1 MRVTYPQEEIYRENM
16 LGLISSRFVFFVLV
30 FFWFCP
36 QVWAGKP
43 YKIYVV
49 NKYGAWDIVCDRYKV
64 NKGDHIWE
72 ILRRKGR
79 IAEENFPYFVD
90 ILKEMNPHIKDVD
103 KIYPGQSI
111 VIPLKQIAPQDRD
124 TPKETGPRY
133 VTIPMI
139 PDVLF
144 DYHRVKPG
152 DYVSQIVTRRLNVPW
167 QEIPDDYFKTFSRLN
182 PQIED
187 LDLIYPGQL
196 VRIPELTAAKTHP
209 EPPRPPVQQPVPDVE
224 TETSETSEVA
234 ESLPESEPVRAEES
248 EPATEPLPE
257 SVTGS
262 DVEVAGSEQPDQK
275 DMKDRVEPGD
285 GLTDAVAES
294 SDRNMLRAEGPP
306 DTRREAP
313 ADLPPTVPVAKPEWH
328 DLMSTVAKRMGGRLL
343 SSGYCYFPGEDGE
356 DVPLDLS
363 LFPVMEL
370 KDGRHVLFETVTE
383 LPEALEE
390 TIRTAWKNLV
400 VMRVG
405 AEAAGRSVLDDFFEA
420 AFGDSV
426 RQNAVIPPFD
436 DGIKA
441 ILGGDWVVPIHP
453 ATNQDP
459 TYYAVTLVDDA
470 KEKTSRSVVVYLAHK
485 NIHVIDVAGDT
496 DEEEQAS
503 GGLAENGSQGEAV
516 LTIETSGAEAFVS
529 ALTAAMGYYY
539 EPQVSISFD
548 YAGFQVQTSANIVYG
563 KGGTDVIVD
572 FGTFY
577 GDAVSSIE
585 KGGMKVV
592 SVGRDDKF
600 MEIAKRVLN
609 ALACSHTETPELFV
623 ADRTLDRATALIL
636 PGLLVMPAGGEK
648 GLLTEKPVAS
658 EIVSFLDERGITLW
672 KFGVQ

>member
-1 MRVTYPQEEIYRENM
+1 MRVPHPQEEIDREYM
-16 LGLISSRFVFFVLV
+16 LGLISFRIVFFVLV
-30 FFWFCP
+30 FLWFCP
-36 QVWAGKP
+36 QVWPGEP

-90 ILKEMNPHIKDVD
+90 LLKEMNPHIKDVD
-103 KIYPGQSI
+103 KIYPGQNI

-124 TPKETGPRY
+124 TPKERGPRY

-144 DYHRVKPG
+144 DYHRVQPG
-152 DYVSQIVTRRLNVPW
+152 DYVSQIVTRHLDVSW
-167 QEIPDDYFKTFSRLN
+167 QEIPDDYFETFSRLN

-196 VRIPELTAAKTHP
+196 VRIPELMAAQTHS
-209 EPPRPPVQQPVPDVE
+209 EPPRPPVQQPVPDIE
-224 TETSETSEVA
+224 SETSEISEVA
-234 ESLPESEPVRAEES
+234 DSLPESEPVRAEES
-248 EPATEPLPE
+248 ESATEPPPE

-262 DVEVAGSEQPDQK
+262 AMEVAGSEQPDQK
-275 DMKDRVEPGD
+275 DTKDRVQPED
-285 GLTDAVAES
+285 GPTEAVAES
-294 SDRNMLRAEGPP
+294 SERDMLGAKGPA
-306 DTRREAP
+306 DTRQEAP
-313 ADLPPTVPVAKPEWH
+313 ADLPPTVLSAKAEWH

-343 SSGYCYFPGEDGE
+343 SSGYCYFPGKDGE

-383 LPEALEE
+383 LPKTLEE

-400 VMRVG
+400 VMKEEMTG
-405 AEAAGRSVLDDFFEA
+405 AGRSVLDDFFEA
-420 AFGDSV
+420 AFGDRV
-426 RQNAVIPPFD
+426 RQSAVIPPFD

-441 ILGGDWVVPIHP
+441 ILGGDWVVPIHS
-453 ATNQDP
+453 ATDQGP

-470 KEKTSRSVVVYLAHK
+470 KEKTSHSVVAYLAHK
-485 NIHVIDVAGDT
+485 NIHVIDVTSDT
-496 DEEEQAS
+496 DEEMQAS
-503 GGLAENGSQGEAV
+503 GLAENGSQGAAV
-516 LTIETSGAEAFVS
+516 LTIETSGAEAFIS

-539 EPQVSISFD
+539 EPQVSIAFD
-548 YAGFQVQTSANIVYG
+548 YAGFQVQTSANIVYS
-563 KGGTDVIVD
+563 KSGTDVVVD

-577 GDAVSSIE
+577 GDAISSIE

-592 SVGRDDKF
+592 SIGRDDKV
-600 MEIAKRVLN
+600 MEIAKTVLE
-609 ALACSHTETPELFV
+609 AVACSYTETPELFA
-623 ADRTLDRATALIL
+623 ADRTLDRTTALAL
-636 PGLLVMPAGGEK
+636 PGLLIMPAGGEK
-648 GLLTEKPVAS
+648 GLLTENPIAP
-658 EIVSFLDERGITLW
+658 EIVSFLDERKITVW
-672 KFGVQ
+672 KFGER

>member
-1 MRVTYPQEEIYRENM
+1 M
-16 LGLISSRFVFFVLV
+16 LDLISSRLVFFVLV

-79 IAEENFPYFVD
+79 IAEENFPHFVD

-103 KIYPGQSI
+103 KIYPGQNI

-144 DYHRVKPG
+144 DYHRVAPG
-152 DYVSQIVTRRLNVPW
+152 DYVSQIVTRHLDVSW
-167 QEIPDDYFKTFSRLN
+167 HEIPDDYFETFSRLN

-196 VRIPELTAAKTHP
+196 VRIPELVATQMHP
-209 EPPRPPVQQPVPDVE
+209 EPPKPPVREPVPDVE

-234 ESLPESEPVRAEES
+234 GSLPESEPARAEES
-248 EPATEPLPE
+248 ESATEPLPE

-262 DVEVAGSEQPDQK
+262 EWPDQK
-275 DMKDRVEPGD
+275 DTKDRVQPED
-285 GLTDAVAES
+285 GLTEAVAES
-294 SDRNMLRAEGPP
+294 SDQKMVGTEGPG
-306 DTRREAP
+306 DTRQEVP
-313 ADLPPTVPVAKPEWH
+313 ADLPPTVPSAKPEWH
-328 DLMSTVAKRMGGRLL
+328 DLMSTVAERMGGRLL

-383 LPEALEE
+383 LPETLEE

-400 VMRVG
+400 VMR
-405 AEAAGRSVLDDFFEA
+405 EEIKAAGRPVLDDFFEA
-420 AFGDSV
+420 AYGDRV
-426 RQNAVIPPFD
+426 RQSAVIPPFD

-441 ILGGDWVVPIHP
+441 TLGGDWVVPVYP
-453 ATNQDP
+453 AANRDP

-470 KEKTSRSVVVYLAHK
+470 KEKTSHSVVVYLAHK
-485 NIHVIDVAGDT
+485 NIHVIDIASDT
-496 DEEEQAS
+496 DEEGQPS
-503 GGLAENGSQGEAV
+503 GLAENGSQGEGV
-516 LTIETSGAEAFVS
+516 LTIETSSAEAFVS
-529 ALTAAMGYYY
+529 ALTAAMGCYY

-563 KGGTDVIVD
+563 KSGTDVIVD

-592 SVGRDDKF
+592 SVGRDDKV
-600 MEIAKRVLN
+600 MEIAKRVLE
-609 ALACSHTETPELFV
+609 ALACSYTETPELFA
-623 ADRTLDRATALIL
+623 ADRALDRTTALVV
-636 PGLLVMPAGGEK
+636 PGLLIMPAGRGK
-648 GLLTEKPVAS
+648 GLLTENPIAP
-658 EIVSFLDERGITLW
+658 EIVSFLDEQGITLW
-672 KFGVQ
+672 KIEEP